1 MVNNNEVSLSV
12 IMPMY
17 NATTTIKRC
26 LEPLLAMLESGKV
39 EEIIIVDDCSTDDSP
54 EIVRALP
61 VKVLKTSGQGGP
73 GAARNL
79 AAQEAKGSV
88 LWFVD
93 SDVIVNADASQHV
106 TKGFADPAV
115 VAVFGSYDDEPGDK
129 GFLSQ
134 YKNLVHRYYH
144 QRGRSEASTF
154 WAGCG
159 AVRRD
164 IFLEL
169 GGFDTVRYPYPSIED
184 IELGERIVL
193 SGARISLLP
202 ELQGKH
208 LKKWKLVNL
217 VHTEIFRR
225 AIPWSRLMIARG
237 ELTDDLNVSAS
248 ERLRAVA
255 AGVFVLV
262 FLAAIA
268 GWLSW
273 IAVPVI
279 LTILVALNVDFLRFF
294 IHQRGPRFALGAF
307 GYHQF
312 YYLYSMA
319 AFTYAWSEHRLKSMN
334 KKAE

>member
-1 MVNNNEVSLSV
+1 MNNSELTLSV
-12 IMPMY
+12 VMPMY
-17 NATTTIKRC
+17 NASATIERC
-26 LEPLLAMLESGKV
+26 LEPLLAMQESGNIA
-39 EEIIIVDDCSTDDSP
+39 EIIVVDDCSTDDSP

-61 VKVLKTSGQGGP
+61 VRVLKTSGQGGP
-73 GAARNL
+73 GGARNL
-79 AAQEAKGSV
+79 AAQQAKGSV

-93 SDVIVNADASQHV
+93 SDVIVSGDASRHI
-106 TKGFADPAV
+106 TRGFSEPDV
-115 VAVFGSYDDEPGDK
+115 VAVFGSYDDMPGDK

-144 QRGRSEASTF
+144 QRGRSNATTF

-169 GGFDTVRYPYPSIED
+169 GGFDTARYPYPSIED
-184 IELGERIVL
+184 IELGGRIVQ

-225 AIPWSRLMIARG
+225 AIPWSRLMLVKG
-237 ELTDDLNVSAS
+237 KLTDDLNVSTD

-255 AGVFVLV
+255 AGVFI
-262 FLAAIA
+262 LALLSTIA

-273 IAVPVI
+273 TIA
-279 LTILVALNVDFLRFF
+279 LFLLVLLLVLNQEFLRFF
-294 IHQRGPRFALGAF
+294 IQQRGIRFALGAF
-307 GYHQF
+307 AYHQF

-319 AFTYAWSEHRLKSMN
+319 AFAYAWLELHF
-334 KKAE
+334 KKARNKA